1 MLNLA
6 LIGCGVIAQHHLRA
20 LAKMTTAR
28 AAAVCDLRPELA
40 EQTAAAFGVARWTT
54 SATELFTDPAI
65 DGVVLALPAC
75 ARTALALEAFAHG
88 KHVLTEKPVAMNAA
102 EVLALLAAQGD
113 RVAAC
118 CSSRYRFPAS
128 AEAAREVIR
137 RGALGPLRTLTCRGV
152 YPAGKPPVNPPPA
165 WRLRRALNGGGILLN
180 WGVYDLDYMLGLLDF
195 RLTPQFALGRAWSV
209 PPAFAA
215 YAAPDSDAEAHLTG
229 LITFAEGCVLQY
241 ERAEFSTLP
250 AQSHWIIA
258 GERASLTLQML
269 PYDPPTR
276 LVLTEPDPVQGTRS
290 TVIWEGD
297 ESTSPAPHDGPVQD
311 FVAAILEKRPPRTT
325 LQDSL
330 LLARITDAL
339 YASADTGQPVP
350 VA

>member
-6 LIGCGVIAQHHLRA
+6 LIGCGVIAQHHLRG
-20 LAKMTTAR
+20 LATMTTAR
-28 AAAVCDLRPELA
+28 AVAVCDLRADLA
-40 EQTAAAFGVARWTT
+40 AQTAATFEVPRWTT
-54 SATELFTDPAI
+54 SATELLADPMI

-75 ARTALALEAFAHG
+75 ARTALALEAFAQG

-102 EVLALLAAQGD
+102 EVRALLDAQGD
-113 RVAAC
+113 RVGAC

-128 AEAAREVIR
+128 AAAARAVIR
-137 RGALGPLRTLTCRGV
+137 QGTLGAIRALTCRGV
-152 YPAGKPPVNPPPA
+152 YPAGKPPTHPPPA
-165 WRLRRALNGGGILLN
+165 WRLRRDLNGGGIFLN
-180 WGVYDLDYMLGLLDF
+180 WGTYDLDYLLGLLEF
-195 RLTPQFALGRAWSV
+195 RLTPQYALGRTWTV
-209 PPAFAA
+209 PPPFAA
-215 YAAPDSDAEAHLTG
+215 YAAPGSDAETHIAG
-229 LITFAEGCVLQY
+229 LVTFAEGCVLQY

-250 AQSHWIIA
+250 PQSHWIIA

-276 LVLTEPDPVQGTRS
+276 LLLTAPDPELGTRT

-297 ESTSPAPHDGPVQD
+297 ESASPLPHAGPVQD
-311 FVAAILEKRPPRTT
+311 FAAAILEGRPPATS

-330 LLARITDAL
+330 LLARIADAL

>member
-20 LAKMTTAR
+20 LAKMTHAR
-28 AAAVCDLRPELA
+28 AAAICDLRAELA
-40 EQTAAAFGVARWTT
+40 ENTATAFNVPRWTT
-54 SATELFTDPAI
+54 SASELFADPAI

-102 EVLALLAAQGD
+102 EVRTLLAAQGN
-113 RVAAC
+113 RVGAC

-128 AEAAREVIR
+128 AQAAREVIR
-137 RGALGPLRTLTCRGV
+137 RGTLGSIRAITCRGV
-152 YPAGKPPVNPPPA
+152 YPAGKPPINPPPA
-165 WRLRRALNGGGILLN
+165 WRLRRDLNGGGILLN
-180 WGVYDLDYMLGLLDF
+180 WGVYDLDYLLGLLDF
-195 RLTPQFALGRAWSV
+195 QLTPQFALGRSWTV
-209 PPAFAA
+209 PPAFSA
-215 YAAPDSDAEAHLTG
+215 YAAPGSDAETHLTG
-229 LITFAEGCVLQY
+229 LVTFAEGCVLQY

-269 PYDPPTR
+269 PYEPPTR
-276 LVLTEPDPVQGTRS
+276 LVLTEPDPAQGTRS

-311 FVAAILEKRPPRTT
+311 FVGAILEKRPPRTT

-339 YASADTGQPVP
+339 YASIDSGQPLAV
-350 VA
+350 V